1 MCGRNSGECHSYH
14 RTSVLPFCCENTP
27 GKVVFEDPIHHISG
41 KIAKKFRTI
50 YNYAKATGLKY
61 TSVHGER
68 STQPSTKEL
77 KARERFTA
85 VAEMVRARKIDLS
98 KIVTDQENFLA
109 QKDTATGAKTMR
121 AYLWRVCGQEYDQQH
136 NG

>member
-1 MCGRNSGECHSYH
+1 M
-14 RTSVLPFCCENTP
+14 

-68 STQPSTKEL
+68 TTQPSTKEL
-77 KARERFTA
+77 KTRERFAAIAQMVTA
-85 VAEMVRARKIDLS
+85 RRADLT
-98 KIVTDQENFLA
+98 KIVADQQAFLA
-109 QKDTATGAKTMR
+109 QKDTAGGAKTMR
-121 AYLWRVCGQEYDQQH
+121 AYLWRVCGEEYDQSH

>member
-1 MCGRNSGECHSYH
+1 M
-14 RTSVLPFCCENTP
+14 
-27 GKVVFEDPIHHISG
+27 GKVFFEDPIHHISG

-85 VAEMVRARKIDLS
+85 VAAMVRARKIDLS
-98 KIVTDQENFLA
+98 KIVTDQEAFLA
-109 QKDTATGAKTMR
+109 QKDSATGAKTMR
-121 AYLWRVCGQEYDQQH
+121 AYLWRVCGQEYDQAHQ

>member
-1 MCGRNSGECHSYH
+1 M
-14 RTSVLPFCCENTP
+14 

-50 YNYAKATGLKY
+50 YNYMKATGLKY

-85 VAEMVRARKIDLS
+85 VAAMVRARKIDLS

-109 QKDTATGAKTMR
+109 QKDSATGAKTMK
-121 AYLWRVCGQEYDQQH
+121 AYLWRICGQEYDEQH

>member
-1 MCGRNSGECHSYH
+1 M
-14 RTSVLPFCCENTP
+14 

-50 YNYAKATGLKY
+50 YNYMKATGLKY

-85 VAEMVRARKIDLS
+85 VAAMVRARKIDLS

-109 QKDTATGAKTMR
+109 QKDTATGAKTMK
-121 AYLWRVCGQEYDQQH
+121 AYLWRVCGQEYDEQH
-136 NG
+136 QG

>member
-1 MCGRNSGECHSYH
+1 M
-14 RTSVLPFCCENTP
+14 

-85 VAEMVRARKIDLS
+85 VAAMVRARKIDLS
-98 KIVTDQENFLA
+98 KIVTDQEAFLA
-109 QKDTATGAKTMR
+109 QKDTATGAKTMK
-121 AYLWRVCGQEYDQQH
+121 AYLWRVCGQEYDAQH

>member
-1 MCGRNSGECHSYH
+1 M
-14 RTSVLPFCCENTP
+14 
-27 GKVVFEDPIHHISG
+27 GKVFFEDPIHHISG

-85 VAEMVRARKIDLS
+85 VAAMVRARKIDLS
-98 KIVTDQENFLA
+98 KIVTDQEAFLA
-109 QKDTATGAKTMR
+109 QKDTATGAKTMK
-121 AYLWRVCGQEYDQQH
+121 AYLWRVCGEEYDEQH

>member
-1 MCGRNSGECHSYH
+1 MVDTLLAMRGKLL
-14 RTSVLPFCCENTP
+14 TIKPTLTM

-50 YNYAKATGLKY
+50 YNYMKATGLKY

-68 STQPSTKEL
+68 TTQPSTKEL
-77 KARERFTA
+77 KARERFAGVAAMVTA
-85 VAEMVRARKIDLS
+85 RRADLT
-98 KIVTDQENFLA
+98 KIVADQQAFLA
-109 QKDTATGAKTMR
+109 QKDTAGGAKTMR
-121 AYLWRVCGQEYDQQH
+121 AYLWRVCGQEYDEQH

>member
-1 MCGRNSGECHSYH
+1 M
-14 RTSVLPFCCENTP
+14 
-27 GKVVFEDPIHHISG
+27 GKVFFEDPIHHISG

-50 YNYAKATGLKY
+50 YNYMKATGLKY

-85 VAEMVRARKIDLS
+85 VAAMVRARKIDLS
-98 KIVTDQENFLA
+98 KIVTDQEAFLA
-109 QKDTATGAKTMR
+109 QKDSATGAKTMK
-121 AYLWRVCGQEYDQQH
+121 AYLWRVCGEEYDAEHQ
-136 NG
+136 G

>member
-1 MCGRNSGECHSYH
+1 M
-14 RTSVLPFCCENTP
+14 

-41 KIAKKFRTI
+41 KIAKKFRTV
-50 YNYAKATGLKY
+50 YNYMKATGLKY

-85 VAEMVRARKIDLS
+85 VAAMVRARKIDLS
-98 KIVTDQENFLA
+98 KIVTDQEAFLA
-109 QKDTATGAKTMR
+109 QKDTATGAKTMK

>member
-1 MCGRNSGECHSYH
+1 M
-14 RTSVLPFCCENTP
+14 
-27 GKVVFEDPIHHISG
+27 GKVFFEDPIHHISG

-50 YNYAKATGLKY
+50 YNYMKATGLKY

-68 STQPSTKEL
+68 TTQPTTKEL

-85 VAEMVRARKIDLS
+85 VAAMVRARKIDLS
-98 KIVTDQENFLA
+98 KIVTDQEAFLA
-109 QKDTATGAKTMR
+109 QKDSATGAKTMK
-121 AYLWRVCGQEYDQQH
+121 AYLWRVCGEEYDEQH

>member
-1 MCGRNSGECHSYH
+1 M
-14 RTSVLPFCCENTP
+14 

-41 KIAKKFRTI
+41 KIAKKFRTV
-50 YNYAKATGLKY
+50 YNYMKATGLKY

-85 VAEMVRARKIDLS
+85 VAAMVRARKIDLS
-98 KIVTDQENFLA
+98 KIVTDQEAFLA
-109 QKDTATGAKTMR
+109 QKDTATGAKTMK
-121 AYLWRVCGQEYDQQH
+121 AYLWRVCGQEYDEQH

>member
-1 MCGRNSGECHSYH
+1 M
-14 RTSVLPFCCENTP
+14 

-41 KIAKKFRTI
+41 KIAKKFRTV
-50 YNYAKATGLKY
+50 YNYMKATGLKY

-85 VAEMVRARKIDLS
+85 VAAMVRARKIDLS

-109 QKDTATGAKTMR
+109 QKDSATGAKTMK
-121 AYLWRVCGQEYDQQH
+121 AYLWRVCGEEYDQQH
-136 NG
+136 QG

>member
-1 MCGRNSGECHSYH
+1 M
-14 RTSVLPFCCENTP
+14 
-27 GKVVFEDPIHHISG
+27 GKVFFEDPIHHISG

-50 YNYAKATGLKY
+50 YNYMKATGLKY

-85 VAEMVRARKIDLS
+85 VAAMVRARKIDLS
-98 KIVTDQENFLA
+98 KIVTDQEAFLA
-109 QKDTATGAKTMR
+109 QKDTATGAKTMK
-121 AYLWRVCGQEYDQQH
+121 AYLWRVCGEEYDQQH

>member
-1 MCGRNSGECHSYH
+1 M
-14 RTSVLPFCCENTP
+14 

-41 KIAKKFRTI
+41 KIAKKFRTV
-50 YNYAKATGLKY
+50 YNYMKATGLKY

-85 VAEMVRARKIDLS
+85 VAAMVRARKIDLS
-98 KIVTDQENFLA
+98 KIVTDQEAFLA

-121 AYLWRVCGQEYDQQH
+121 AYLWRVCGQEYDQAH

>member
-1 MCGRNSGECHSYH
+1 M
-14 RTSVLPFCCENTP
+14 

-41 KIAKKFRTI
+41 KIAKKFRTV
-50 YNYAKATGLKY
+50 YNYMKATGLKY

-85 VAEMVRARKIDLS
+85 VAAMVRARKIDLS

-109 QKDTATGAKTMR
+109 QKDLATGAKTMK
-121 AYLWRVCGQEYDQQH
+121 AYLWRVCGQEYDEQH
-136 NG
+136 QG

>member
-1 MCGRNSGECHSYH
+1 M
-14 RTSVLPFCCENTP
+14 
-27 GKVVFEDPIHHISG
+27 GKVFFEDPIHHISG
-41 KIAKKFRTI
+41 KIAKKFRTV
-50 YNYAKATGLKY
+50 YNYMKATGLKY

-85 VAEMVRARKIDLS
+85 VAAMVRARKIDLS

-109 QKDTATGAKTMR
+109 QKDSATGAKTMK
-121 AYLWRVCGQEYDQQH
+121 AYLWRVCGQEYDEQH
-136 NG
+136 QG

>member
-1 MCGRNSGECHSYH
+1 MHGRYFIGHAGH
-14 RTSVLPFCCENTP
+14 IVKPKILLTM

-50 YNYAKATGLKY
+50 YNYMKATGLKY

-68 STQPSTKEL
+68 TTQPSTKEL

-85 VAEMVRARKIDLS
+85 VAAMVRARKIDLS
-98 KIVTDQENFLA
+98 KIVTDQEAFLA
-109 QKDTATGAKTMR
+109 QKDSATGAKTMR
-121 AYLWRVCGQEYDQQH
+121 AYLWRVCGQEYDQAHQ
-136 NG
+136 G